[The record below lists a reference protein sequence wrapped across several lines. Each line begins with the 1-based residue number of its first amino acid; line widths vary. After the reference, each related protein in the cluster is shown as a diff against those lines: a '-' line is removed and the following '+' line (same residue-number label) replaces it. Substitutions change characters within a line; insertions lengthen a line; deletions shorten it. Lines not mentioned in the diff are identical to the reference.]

1 MNAAVRCLAKELAPK
16 NIRVNTVAPGVTNTL
31 MATNF
36 EQMRIESE
44 EIKMIKSRQ
53 YLGVCEPID
62 IANAIAF
69 LLSDLSRMITGSCIS
84 VDGGKL
90 TS

>member
-1 MNAAVRCLAKELAPK
+1 M
-16 NIRVNTVAPGVTNTL
+16 G
-31 MATNF
+31 
-36 EQMRIESE
+36 IESE